1 MQVLRLLLI
10 SEGITSLFL
19 FIIPF
24 CGKLFEVTF
33 IIGFVLDLAI
43 GEIFKA
49 CEETGY
55 VMMVTADHGNAEQMY
70 SKSGGPHTAH
80 TTNRGT

>member
-1 MQVLRLLLI
+1 MTL
-10 SEGITSLFL
+10 
-19 FIIPF
+19 
-24 CGKLFEVTF
+24 
-33 IIGFVLDLAI
+33 IIGFILDLAI